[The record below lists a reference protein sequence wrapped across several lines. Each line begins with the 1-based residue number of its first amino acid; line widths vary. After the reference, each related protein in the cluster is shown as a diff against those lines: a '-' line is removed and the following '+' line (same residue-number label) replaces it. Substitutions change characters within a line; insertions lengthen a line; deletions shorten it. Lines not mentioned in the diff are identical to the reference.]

1 MKKKNLLVI
10 CAASGLCLVFM
21 LILIGSMSIYAEKS
35 GTTKQELEVEES
47 KKSDTMMGMLTED
60 DGKSDVEENVAVE
73 DGAGVVKTEDGAE
86 DAAKTGRMSEE
97 ELKDIWEKMYRE
109 YEENAKDGER
119 PQEPA
124 DDVKISV
131 SEAGLIW
138 LKEIHRL
145 YPDDALEDLS
155 IDFMEPELGINIVY
169 WTGRLENGYGVSEE
183 GYRSYTC
190 QIDPVSGKIVSFGK
204 FQPYQK
210 EKDYSA
216 ISWTDEEIKARAKEL
231 IDRYDLSLGEE
242 LEWDSVEVYN
252 GKEEV
257 DSLKEEFA
265 ERPDLSKSVCN
276 TLFFKKDG
284 LAVYDFCM
292 DWASGE
298 ISNYL
303 WVERDL
309 P

>member
-10 CAASGLCLVFM
+10 GMASGLCLVFM

-35 GTTKQELEVEES
+35 GTAKQELEVEES
-47 KKSDTMMGMLTED
+47 KKSDMLTGMLTED
-60 DGKSDVEENVAVE
+60 DGKADVEEEAAAE
-73 DGAGVVKTEDGAE
+73 DGTEAAKTEDGTE

-109 YEENAKDGER
+109 YEENAKDGES

-145 YPDDALEDLS
+145 YPEDALEGLS

-169 WTGRLENGYGVSEE
+169 WTGRLENGYGASEE

-216 ISWTDEEIKARAKEL
+216 ISWKDEEIKARAKEL

-292 DWASGE
+292 DWATGE

-303 WVERDL
+303 WVE
-309 P
+309 

>member
-35 GTTKQELEVEES
+35 GTAKQELEVEGS
-47 KKSDTMMGMLTED
+47 KKSDMLTGMLTED
-60 DGKSDVEENVAVE
+60 DGKADVEETIA
-73 DGAGVVKTEDGAE
+73 AEDGAE